1 MTVKVQ
7 EPMPG
12 DWEMVQESQ
21 KHTRESARVAAWNVT
36 VPAGGM
42 TVLDYS
48 VRVKW

>member
-21 KHTRESARVAAWNVT
+21 KHTKESARVASWNVA
-36 VPAGGM
+36 VPAGG
-42 TVLDYS
+42 TAVLEYA